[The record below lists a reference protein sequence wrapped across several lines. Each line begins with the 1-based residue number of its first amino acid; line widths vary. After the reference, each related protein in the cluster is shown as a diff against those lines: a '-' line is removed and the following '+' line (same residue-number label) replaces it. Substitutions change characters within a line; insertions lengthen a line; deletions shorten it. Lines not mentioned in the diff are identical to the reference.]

1 MTEREILKQLKQT
14 GWKIT
19 EGQRHHLAT
28 DNPKFPGKKISIPRH
43 KGDIPKGTAEAILK
57 QAGLK

>member
-1 MTEREILKQLKQT
+1 MTEREILSKLKQA

-19 EGQRHHLAT
+19 EGGRHHLAT
-28 DNPKFPGKKISIPRH
+28 DNPKYPGKKIPIPRH
-43 KGDIPKGTAEAILK
+43 KGDIPKGTAEGILK

>member
-1 MTEREILKQLKQT
+1 MTEREILKRLT
-14 GWKIT
+14 GAGWEIT
-19 EGQRHHLAT
+19 EGKRHHLAT
-28 DNPKFPGKKISIPRH
+28 HPQHPGKKIPVPRH

>member
-1 MTEREILKQLKQT
+1 MTEREILSKLKKA
-14 GWKIT
+14 GWKIK
-19 EGQRHHLAT
+19 EGKRHHLAT
-28 DNPKFPGKKISIPRH
+28 ANSQYPGMKIPIPRH